1 MAPYYTNTE
10 VDPLV
15 TLGGGNGSS
24 SSGSDYKRCDSE
36 LGPRSPPGAAST
48 TGGVVHDT
56 LPRA

>member
-15 TLGGGNGSS
+15 KLSGGNGSS
-24 SSGSDYKRCDSE
+24 SSSSDYGRCDSE

-48 TGGVVHDT
+48 TGGVVHGT